1 MDKNAFGTDAYRT
14 VFVGRLNYET
24 SEETL
29 RRAFDGIVGDVEHV
43 HIVRH
48 WKTGKSRGYAFVE
61 FSNDREADSKFTH
74 ILSQTDRDMLAQF
87 QA

>member
-1 MDKNAFGTDAYRT
+1 M
-14 VFVGRLNYET
+14 GRLNYET

-61 FSNDREADSKFTH
+61 FSNDREADSKFDFTH
-74 ILSQTDRDMLAQF
+74 LRPINKYL
-87 QA
+87 